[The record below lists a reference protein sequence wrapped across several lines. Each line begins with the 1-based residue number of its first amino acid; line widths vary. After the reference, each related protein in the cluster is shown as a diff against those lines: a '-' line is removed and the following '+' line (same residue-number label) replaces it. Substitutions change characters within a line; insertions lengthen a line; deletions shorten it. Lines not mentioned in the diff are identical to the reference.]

1 VSRRVFVT
9 GAAGF
14 IGGAT
19 ARLLRERGDQVVA
32 VVRDPAR
39 AADVEAPGTQVVVG
53 DLGSESTIRAAMSG
67 CDAVIHLAG
76 TYTIGIP
83 ASERP
88 AMYEANVA
96 LTERVLDAAI
106 SLGIPRIVTAS
117 TCNVFGNT
125 RGRIVDEKYR
135 RDPGDGFLSYYDET
149 KYRAHVAAKARISTG
164 APIVIVM
171 PGTVYGPNDH
181 SAVGELFSAMYHGKA
196 HYVALG
202 DAGVSPTYVD
212 DLAGGVVAAMERGR
226 SGDSYVLAGENMR
239 LRDAFRIVAHAA
251 GRRPP
256 RLSMPSGLIR
266 LGARI
271 APNGGRLA
279 GLPPNLAEI
288 ARASLGVTYWASS
301 AKAQADLGY
310 RTRDLERGARD
321 AYGRP

>member
-1 VSRRVFVT
+1 MSRRVFVT
-9 GAAGF
+9 GATGF

-19 ARLLRERGDQVVA
+19 VRLLRERGDQVVA
-32 VVRDPAR
+32 VIRDPAR
-39 AADVEAPGTQVVVG
+39 AADLDSSSTQVIVG
-53 DLGSESTIRAAMSG
+53 ELSSETAVRAAMSG
-67 CDAVIHLAG
+67 CDAVVHLAG
-76 TYTIGIP
+76 MYTIGIS

-106 SLGIPRIVTAS
+106 SLGIPRIVT
-117 TCNVFGNT
+117 TTTVNVFGNT

-135 RDPGDGFLSYYDET
+135 RDPADGFLSYYDET
-149 KYRAHVAAKARISTG
+149 KYRAHVAAKARISAG
-164 APIVIVM
+164 APIVIAM

-181 SAVGELFSAMYHGKA
+181 AAVGALFSDMYHGKA

-212 DLAGGVVAAMERGR
+212 DLAGGLVAAMERGR
-226 SGDSYVLAGENMR
+226 PGESYVLAGENMR
-239 LRDAFRIVAHAA
+239 LRDAFRIVARAA

-271 APNGGRLA
+271 APNGGRLV

-288 ARASLGVTYWASS
+288 ARASAGVTYWASS

>member
-1 VSRRVFVT
+1 MARTVFVT

-14 IGGAT
+14 IGSRV
-19 ARLLRERGDQVVA
+19 ARVLRDGGDEVIAMVREPERQAALRVQGVRLVA
-32 VVRDPAR
+32 
-39 AADVEAPGTQVVVG
+39 G
-53 DLGSESTIRAAMSG
+53 DLGSAEAVRAAMTGS
-67 CDAVIHLAG
+67 DAVIHLAG
-76 TYTIGIP
+76 RYEVGIP
-83 ASERP
+83 VGEHP
-88 AMYEANVA
+88 AMYEANVGV
-96 LTERVLDAAI
+96 TERVLDAAI
-106 SLGIPRIVTAS
+106 AQAIPRIVQIS
-117 TCNVFGNT
+117 TIGVLGNSH
-125 RGRIVDEKYR
+125 GEVHDETFQ
-135 RDPGDGFLSYYDET
+135 RDLGDGFLSYYDET
-149 KYRAHVAAKARISTG
+149 KYRAHVAATTRIAAG
-164 APIVIVM
+164 APIVIAM
-171 PGTVYGPNDH
+171 PGTVYGPHDH
-181 SAVGELFSAMYHGKA
+181 SAFGVLFSDLYHGRA

-212 DLAGGVVAAMERGR
+212 DLAGGLIAAMERGR
-226 SGDSYVLAGENMR
+226 PGESYVLAGENMR

-266 LGARI
+266 FGARI

-288 ARASLGVTYWASS
+288 ARASAGVTYWASS